1 MTRLL
6 AWPHDT
12 TAGAA
17 NRHLW
22 DQARLWAT
30 CAQPGDMNQVCV
42 ACAVREESGIARLKT
57 LLCRR

>member
-6 AWPHDT
+6 AWADDT

-22 DQARLWAT
+22 DQARVWAA
-30 CAQPGDMNQVCV
+30 CAQPGDMNQVCARPEV
-42 ACAVREESGIARLKT
+42 GAGRHSKAARE
-57 LLCRR
+57 